1 MKIRQ
6 FAKISTFLLS
16 IAVLTSSCGN
26 TDTNRN
32 TDTASTPSTK
42 PSEEPL
48 KGCYIAV
55 IKRDTFQL
63 AITEVKGNQISGSL
77 IYNFWEKD
85 RSKGT
90 FTGEY
95 NNGILMANYVFNAE
109 GTTSERPVVF
119 KKVPEGFVEGFGE
132 TKTKGS
138 KEVFANPDAVEFGQ
152 SYTLKH
158 TDICLP

>member
-1 MKIRQ
+1 MKIKQ
-6 FAKISTFLLS
+6 VPKISFLLL
-16 IAVLTSSCGN
+16 AVAIFASSCGN
-26 TDTNRN
+26 TNNNKTSL
-32 TDTASTPSTK
+32 TSSMT

-55 IKRDTFQL
+55 IKRDTIQL

-77 IYNFWEKD
+77 VYNFWEKD

-95 NNGILMANYVFNAE
+95 NNSVLLANYVFNAE
-109 GTTSERPVVF
+109 GTTSERPVIF
-119 KKVPEGFVEGFGE
+119 KKVSEGFVEGFGE
-132 TKTKGS
+132 TKTEENR
-138 KEVFANPDAVEFGQ
+138 EVFADPDAIEFGQ

>member
-1 MKIRQ
+1 MKIKYVPNFSLLILAVAM
-6 FAKISTFLLS
+6 FA
-16 IAVLTSSCGN
+16 SSCGN
-26 TDTNRN
+26 SNK
-32 TDTASTPSTK
+32 TALTSSET

-55 IKRDTFQL
+55 IKRDTIQL

-77 IYNFWEKD
+77 VYNFWEKD

-95 NNGILMANYVFNAE
+95 NNGVLLANYVFNAE
-109 GTTSERPVVF
+109 GTTSERPVIF
-119 KKVPEGFVEGFGE
+119 KKVSEGFVEGFGE
-132 TKTKGS
+132 TRTEEN
-138 KEVFANPDAVEFGQ
+138 KEVFADPDAIEFEQG
-152 SYTLKH
+152 YTLKQ